1 MVKQNST
8 IFVSSSRNYKFH
20 NPDGTYFITFAVV
33 EWIDV
38 FTGIGFKNM
47 FIDSSD
53 YFGEKGILNDV
64 VVIL

>member
-20 NPDGTYFITFAVV
+20 NPDGSYFITFAVV
-33 EWIDV
+33 EWVNV
-38 FTGIGFKNM
+38 FTRMEFKNM
-47 FIDSSD
+47 LIDSSD